1 MILGRVKS
9 DVPKQVMFSDGIRPG
24 GDLADL
30 DGSSERIIPTRRL
43 SRSLKKL
50 SPTINSKSYKV
61 YPKFII
67 LMMKQIK
74 TVVLFFMIRML
85 KYYE

>member
-1 MILGRVKS
+1 MILLILGRIKS

-50 SPTINSKSYKV
+50 SPTINSKSY
-61 YPKFII
+61 
-67 LMMKQIK
+67 
-74 TVVLFFMIRML
+74 
-85 KYYE
+85 